1 MKKKPFCGMMML
13 SAVLLLAGC
22 TADVLPSSVA
32 VPGTDDQVP
41 VNFSVSDKLSLTRA
55 ATNIVTFDANEQLKV
70 YVKPAGADGYTAYA
84 YTTAAAGQ
92 SNVSL
97 TAPTPPPYFPAGAGT
112 TVEAYAYY
120 PASAVVGE
128 TFSVAANQTADADYK
143 ASDLMFASNRT
154 ITKGSAEGTNLA
166 MSHLMAQLHLN
177 ITGQGVTVNRVL
189 VSAKRSVTFAV
200 SAAGVPSTTLTA
212 DAASDIVAATAA
224 GHAYVCI
231 PPQQINTVTVK
242 VETGAEGDAATT
254 ATFSFTSTSDFV
266 AGSSYTVNLTVS
278 AAQLNTTVTLSDWDP
293 GENADASI
301 GINTGITPN
310 TQNDTDNENI
320 IL

>member
-1 MKKKPFCGMMML
+1 MNTKHIYLMFF
-13 SAVLLLAGC
+13 AAALLLAGC
-22 TADVLPSSVA
+22 TADSQPE
-32 VPGTDDQVP
+32 GTDVPETAGGDRVP
-41 VNFSVSDKLSLTRA
+41 VNFSVSDQVSLTRA
-55 ATNIVTFDANEQLKV
+55 ATNIVSFNNGEAIKV
-70 YVKPAGADGYTAYA
+70 FVKPAGADSYTAYT

-120 PASAVVGE
+120 PAVTSSA
-128 TFSVAANQTADADYK
+128 FSVAANQTADASYK